1 MKNGV
6 GDKSGERGENGSK
19 ITVVP
24 KFVTKVKKKG
34 SKLVHCFT
42 LASNSNN
49 STFQERSAHRIPQ
62 TAQDIQVQSCTFAEQ
77 SHHTKIQQAIEFNRQ
92 CSIF

>member
-6 GDKSGERGENGSK
+6 GNKSGERGENGSK

-24 KFVTKVKKKG
+24 KFVTKVKKG

-42 LASNSNN
+42 SASNSNY

-77 SHHTKIQQAIEFNRQ
+77 SHHTKIQQAIE
-92 CSIF
+92 